1 MKTQYN
7 EPDNFASPQIRASLS
22 DVSYTAMNLDR
33 RQLLKISI
41 VGLTE
46 AVLSPAFRLEA
57 APIDTL
63 RIALLHLA
71 PRPGDVAHNRH
82 IIETA
87 VMLAAKM
94 RASWVITPELSVS
107 GYAFAADIG
116 TDWILPQ
123 PDPWMQNFCR
133 LVARLQVTVFLS
145 SPERDHQSNKLYNS
159 VFVIAPTGTIIGT
172 HRKINTLR
180 VGSESWSSPGD
191 QLVPFSIA
199 PFAGVGIL
207 ICADAFS
214 PNIATSL
221 KAQGAQLLVSA
232 ANWAPGLHGP
242 NGEWERCTHDTGLPL
257 LVCNRTGPD
266 RTLDFTAAQ
275 SVVAKDGERLLSLS
289 SEDSTIFVIDWNTR
303 TQNLVTPHFQRASI

>member
-1 MKTQYN
+1 MSDKTLP
-7 EPDNFASPQIRASLS
+7 E
-22 DVSYTAMNLDR
+22 MNLDR
-33 RQLLKISI
+33 RQLLKL
-41 VGLTE
+41 GLAGFSE
-46 AVLSPAFRLEA
+46 AVLTPPFTLAA
-57 APIDTL
+57 APIETL

-71 PRPGDVAHNRH
+71 PRPGDVAYNRRV
-82 IIETA
+82 IETA
-87 VMLAAKM
+87 VTLAADLK
-94 RASWVITPELSVS
+94 ASWIITPELSVS
-107 GYAFAADIG
+107 GYAFATEIG

-123 PDPWMQNFCR
+123 PDPWMQEFSH
-133 LVARLQVTVFLS
+133 LVARLRVTVFLS
-145 SPERDHQSNKLYNS
+145 APERDPQSNKLYNS
-159 VFVIAPTGTIIGT
+159 VFVIAPNGTLIGR

-191 QLVPFSIA
+191 QAVPLPIA

-214 PNIATSL
+214 PAIAGSL
-221 KAQGAQLLVSA
+221 KAQGAQVLVSP

-275 SVVAKDGERLLSLS
+275 SVVVKDGQRLLSLS
-289 SEDSTIFVIDWNTR
+289 SEESAVFIVEWNLR
-303 TQNLVTPHFQRASI
+303 TQNLVTPQYQRVSL

>member
-1 MKTQYN
+1 
-7 EPDNFASPQIRASLS
+7 
-22 DVSYTAMNLDR
+22 MNLDR
-33 RQLLKISI
+33 RQLLKISV
-41 VGLTE
+41 VGLAE
-46 AVLSPAFRLEA
+46 AVLRPAFESA
-57 APIDTL
+57 AVPIDTL

-71 PRPGDVAHNRH
+71 PRPGEVAHNRH
-82 IIETA
+82 VIETA
-87 VMLAAKM
+87 VTLAANL

-107 GYAFAADIG
+107 GYAFAGDIG

-123 PDPWMQNFCR
+123 PDAWMQKFCR
-133 LVARLQVTVFLS
+133 LVARLHVTVFLS
-145 SPERDHQSNKLYNS
+145 SPERDHQSHKLYNS
-159 VFVIAPTGTIIGT
+159 VFVIAPNGTIIGT

-191 QLVPFSIA
+191 NIVPFSIA

-214 PNIATSL
+214 PHLAASL
-221 KAQGAQLLVSA
+221 KTQGAQFLVSS

-242 NGEWERCTHDTGLPL
+242 NGEWERCTVDTGLPL

-275 SVVAKDGERLLSLS
+275 SVIVKDGHRLLSLS
-289 SEDSTIFVIDWNTR
+289 SEDATVFVIDWNMR
-303 TQNLVTPHFQRASI
+303 TQNLVTPHYQRVSI

>member
-1 MKTQYN
+1 MFEKR
-7 EPDNFASPQIRASLS
+7 SG
-22 DVSYTAMNLDR
+22 AMDLDR

-41 VGLTE
+41 VGLTQ
-46 AVLSPAFRLEA
+46 AALAPPFRLAA
-57 APIDTL
+57 APTDTL

-71 PRPGDVAHNRH
+71 PRLGDVTYNRQV
-82 IIETA
+82 IETA
-87 VMLAAKM
+87 VTLAANL
-94 RASWVITPELSVS
+94 RASWILTPELSVS

-133 LVARLQVTVFLS
+133 LVARLQLTVFLS
-145 SPERDHQSNKLYNS
+145 SPERDRDSNKLYNS

-172 HRKINTLR
+172 HRKINTLQ

-191 QLVPFSIA
+191 QTVPFPIA
-199 PFAGVGIL
+199 PFASVGIL

-214 PNIATSL
+214 PNIAGSL
-221 KAQGAQLLVSA
+221 KVKGAQLLVSS

-275 SVVAKDGERLLSLS
+275 SVVVKDGRRLLSLS
-289 SEDSTIFVIDWNTR
+289 SQESAIFVIDWNMR
-303 TQNLVTPHFQRASI
+303 TQDLVTPQYQRVSI